1 MTWDVALILGID
13 GLANGAVYLLAG
25 LGLVLIFSVTR
36 VVFVPFGDIAAFAAL
51 TLAAF
56 ETHRLPPTIAMV
68 TVLAALATA
77 TEVIGLARRGEGK
90 RIPKAVL
97 AWGVL
102 PLVPCALAWLA
113 ARPDVPAPLYIA
125 ATVLLVVPIAPLLAR
140 VVFQPIADASV
151 LVLLI
156 VSLALHFLLSGLG
169 LLFFGPEGSRTQA
182 LAGGSIALGDGFTVS
197 GQIVLMVGAAIV
209 LSGLFFLVFECTVAG
224 KALRATAV
232 NRVWARL
239 VGIRPA
245 RTALLAYGCA
255 SLLAGLIGVL
265 IAPVTTMY
273 YDSGF
278 IIGLK
283 AFVAAIIGG
292 LVSYPMTAFGAL
304 AVGLVESFASFWSGA
319 LKDVIVFS
327 LLIPVLMLRSFMTRH
342 AEEEEEEVDE

>member
-1 MTWDVALILGID
+1 MTWDVALILGTD

-56 ETHRLPPTIAMV
+56 ETGRLPPTIGLV
-68 TVLAALATA
+68 IVLAALAVL
-77 TEVIGLARRGEGK
+77 TEVGSLIRRGEAAK
-90 RIPKAVL
+90 IPKAIL

-102 PLVPCALAWLA
+102 PLVPCALAWA
-113 ARPDVPAPLYIA
+113 ASRAGAPAAVQIA
-125 ATVLLVVPIAPLLAR
+125 VTVLLVVPIAPLLAR

-169 LLFFGPEGSRTQA
+169 LLFFGPEGSRTNP
-182 LAGGSIALGDGFTVS
+182 LASGVISIGESFTVS
-197 GQIVLMVGAAIV
+197 GQVVLMVASAIV
-209 LSGLFFLVFECTVAG
+209 LSGLFFLVFERTVAG

-232 NRVWARL
+232 NRVGARL

-245 RTALLAYGCA
+245 RTALLAYGSA

-292 LVSYPMTAFGAL
+292 LVSYPMTAIGAL
-304 AVGLVESFASFWSGA
+304 AVGVVESFASFWSGA
-319 LKDVIVFS
+319 FKDVIVFS
-327 LLIPVLMLRSFMTRH
+327 LLIPVLMLRSYLTVH
-342 AEEEEEEVDE
+342 SEEEDDEVDQ

>member
-1 MTWDVALILGID
+1 MTPDVALILGID

-36 VVFVPFGDIAAFAAL
+36 VVFVPFGDVAAFAAL
-51 TLAAF
+51 SLAAF
-56 ETHRLPPTIAMV
+56 ETGRVPPTIGMV
-68 TVLAALATA
+68 VVLTALALAT
-77 TEVIGLARRGEGK
+77 EIGSLVRRGETA
-90 RIPKAVL
+90 RIPKAL
-97 AWGVL
+97 LGWGVL
-102 PLVPCALAWLA
+102 PLIPCLLAWLA
-113 ARPDVPAPLYIA
+113 SRPGVPAPVHIA
-125 ATVLLVVPIAPLLAR
+125 VAVLLVVPIAPLLSR

-169 LLFFGPEGSRTQA
+169 LLFFGPEGSRTQP
-182 LAGGSIALGDGFTVS
+182 LAGGSIALGDGFAVS
-197 GQIVLMVGAAIV
+197 GQVILMVGAAIV
-209 LSGLFFLVFECTVAG
+209 LSGMFFLVFERTVAG

-232 NRVWARL
+232 NRVGARL

-292 LVSYPMTAFGAL
+292 LVSYPMTAIGAL
-304 AVGLVESFASFWSGA
+304 AVGVVESFASFWSGA

-327 LLIPVLMLRSFMTRH
+327 LLIPVLMLRSFLSVH
-342 AEEEEEEVDE
+342 AEEEEEEVDQ

>member
-1 MTWDVALILGID
+1 VALILGID

-56 ETHRLPPTIAMV
+56 ETGRLPPTIGLVM
-68 TVLAALATA
+68 VLAALAVV
-77 TEVIGLARRGEGK
+77 TEVGSLLRRGEGRK
-90 RIPKAVL
+90 VPKAIL

-102 PLVPCALAWLA
+102 PLLPCLLAWA
-113 ARPDVPAPLYIA
+113 TARPGMPAAVQIA
-125 ATVLLVVPIAPLLAR
+125 VTVLLVVPIAPLLAR

-169 LLFFGPEGSRTQA
+169 LLFFGPEGSRTNPLASGA
-182 LAGGSIALGDGFTVS
+182 LTLGDGFTVS
-197 GQIVLMVGAAIV
+197 GQVILMVASALV
-209 LSGLFFLVFECTVAG
+209 LSGLFFLVFERTVAG

-232 NRVWARL
+232 NRVGARL

-245 RTALLAYGCA
+245 RTAMLAYGCA

-292 LVSYPMTAFGAL
+292 LVSYPMTAIGAL

-327 LLIPVLMLRSFMTRH
+327 LLIPVLMLRSFLSTH
-342 AEEEEEEVDE
+342 ADEDEEEVDQ

>member
-36 VVFVPFGDIAAFAAL
+36 VVFVPFGDVAAFAAL
-51 TLAAF
+51 SLAAF
-56 ETHRLPPTIAMV
+56 ETGRTPATIGMV
-68 TVLAALATA
+68 LTLAALAVIV
-77 TEVIGLARRGEGK
+77 EVGSLVRQREYT
-90 RIPKAVL
+90 RIPRAL
-97 AWGVL
+97 LGWGLL
-102 PLVPCALAWLA
+102 PALPCLA
-113 ARPDVPAPLYIA
+113 AWAISGHDMPSAVQILVAVA
-125 ATVLLVVPIAPLLAR
+125 LVVPITPLVAR
-140 VVFQPIADASV
+140 VALQPIADASV

-169 LLFFGPEGSRTQA
+169 LLFFGPEGSRTGPLADGA
-182 LAGGSIALGDGFTVS
+182 LTLPGGFPLSAQVMLMIASAV
-197 GQIVLMVGAAIV
+197 V
-209 LSGLFFLVFECTVAG
+209 LSAMFFLMFERTVAG

-232 NRVWARL
+232 NRVGARL

-245 RTALLAYGCA
+245 RTALLAYVLA

-265 IAPVTTMY
+265 VAPVMTMY

-278 IIGLK
+278 LIGLK

-292 LVSYPMTAFGAL
+292 LVSYPLTAIGAL
-304 AVGLVESFASFWSGA
+304 AVGTVESFASFWSGA

-327 LLIPVLMLRSFMTRH
+327 LLIPVLMLRSFLARH
-342 AEEEEEEVDE
+342 VEEEAEEIDR

>member
-56 ETHRLPPTIAMV
+56 ETNRLPPTIGLVA
-68 TVLAALATA
+68 VLAAIATL
-77 TEVIGLARRGEGK
+77 TEIGSLIRKGEAAA
-90 RIPKAVL
+90 IPKAVL

-102 PLVPCALAWLA
+102 PLVPCALAWA
-113 ARPDVPAPLYIA
+113 ASRAGVPAAVQIA
-125 ATVLLVVPIAPLLAR
+125 VTVLLVVPIGPLLAR
-140 VVFQPIADASV
+140 IVFQPIADASV

-169 LLFFGPEGSRTQA
+169 LLFFGPEGSRTNP
-182 LAGGSIALGDGFTVS
+182 LAVGAIPLGEGFTVS
-197 GQIVLMVGAAIV
+197 GQVVLMVASAIV
-209 LSGLFFLVFECTVAG
+209 LSGLFFLVFERTVAG

-232 NRVWARL
+232 NRVGARL

-245 RTALLAYGCA
+245 RTALLAYGSA

-292 LVSYPMTAFGAL
+292 LVSYPMTAVGAL
-304 AVGLVESFASFWSGA
+304 AVGVVESFASFWSGA

-327 LLIPVLMLRSFMTRH
+327 LLIPVLMLRSFLTVH
-342 AEEEEEEVDE
+342 SEEEEDEVDQ

>member
-36 VVFVPFGDIAAFAAL
+36 VVFVPFGDVAAFSALSLAAFEAGRLPPTVALVL
-51 TLAAF
+51 TLAA
-56 ETHRLPPTIAMV
+56 LVV
-68 TVLAALATA
+68 TV
-77 TEVIGLARRGEGK
+77 EVIGLVRRGEASG
-90 RIPKAVL
+90 IPRAVFG
-97 AWGVL
+97 WGVL
-102 PLVPCALAWLA
+102 PALPCLLAWALAG
-113 ARPDVPAPLYIA
+113 RQAPQAVLVVTAI
-125 ATVLLVVPIAPLLAR
+125 LLVVPITPLVAR
-140 VVFQPIADASV
+140 IALQPIADASV

-156 VSLALHFLLSGLG
+156 ASLALHFLLSGMG
-169 LLFFGPEGSRTQA
+169 LLFFGPEGFRTA
-182 LAGGSIALGDGFTVS
+182 PLASGAITLPGGFPLS
-197 GQIVLMVGAAIV
+197 GQVILMLAAAAV
-209 LSGLFFLVFECTVAG
+209 LSALFFLAFERTVPG

-232 NRVWARL
+232 NRVGARL

-245 RTALLAYGCA
+245 RTALLAYGFG

-278 IIGLK
+278 LIGLK

-292 LVSYPMTAFGAL
+292 LVSYPLTALGAL
-304 AVGLVESFASFWSGA
+304 AVGVVESFGSFFSGA

-327 LLIPVLMLRSFMTRH
+327 LLIPVLMLRSALVRH
-342 AEEEEEEVDE
+342 QEEEQEEIEA

>member
-1 MTWDVALILGID
+1 MTWDVALILAVD
-13 GLANGAVYLLAG
+13 GLANGAIYLLAG

-56 ETHRLPPTIAMV
+56 ETGRVPPTIAL
-68 TVLAALATA
+68 VLSLAVFAAAV
-77 TEVIGLARRGEGK
+77 EVVSLMRRGETA
-90 RIPKAVL
+90 RIPKAIV

-102 PLVPCALAWLA
+102 PALPCAAAWLA
-113 ARPDVPAPLYIA
+113 GRAGVPAALQIV
-125 ATVLLVVPIAPLLAR
+125 ATVLLVVPLAPLLAR
-140 VVFQPIADASV
+140 IVFQPIADASV

-156 VSLALHFLLSGLG
+156 VSLALHFLMSGLG
-169 LLFFGPEGSRTQA
+169 LVFFGPEGSRTKP
-182 LAGGSIALGDGFTVS
+182 LASGAFALGDGFSVS
-197 GQIVLMVGAAIV
+197 GQIVLMVASALV
-209 LSGLFFLVFECTVAG
+209 LSGLFFLVFERTVAG

-232 NRVWARL
+232 NRIGARL

-292 LVSYPMTAFGAL
+292 LVSYPMTAIGAL
-304 AVGLVESFASFWSGA
+304 AVGVVESFASFWSGA

-327 LLIPVLMLRSFMTRH
+327 LLIPVLMLRSFL
-342 AEEEEEEVDE
+342 AAPSDEDEEEIEQ